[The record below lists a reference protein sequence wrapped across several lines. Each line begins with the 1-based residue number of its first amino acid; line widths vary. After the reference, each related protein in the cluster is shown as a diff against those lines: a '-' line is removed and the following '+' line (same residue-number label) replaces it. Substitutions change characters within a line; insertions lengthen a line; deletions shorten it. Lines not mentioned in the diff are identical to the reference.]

1 MAASRI
7 RCFTLLLPLC
17 GQKLFLLSIRCLII
31 GFLLHCLP
39 CRRPNYLHILVWA
52 VCKWQIAALD
62 LQSHELRTQ
71 LGPILLKDLFEG
83 VRWRVHSSPAGLRR
97 VHIATIIPAV
107 RLGIV
112 TTVSIL
118 LKHLDQPFV

>member
-1 MAASRI
+1 MAAPRI

-17 GQKLFLLSIRCLII
+17 GQKLFLLSVRGLII
-31 GFLLHCLP
+31 RFLLHDLSR
-39 CRRPNYLHILVWA
+39 RRPNDLHVLVWA
-52 VCKWQIAALD
+52 ICKWQIAALD
-62 LQSHELRTQ
+62 LQSHKLRAQ
-71 LGPILLKDLFEG
+71 LGSILLKDLFEG
-83 VRWRVHSSPAGLRR
+83 VRWRVHSSPARLRR

-112 TTVSIL
+112 TTMSVL